1 MSASA
6 VRGKRGVLT
15 MKTNTV
21 KETVFESVIRNY
33 VRFGGVR

>member
-1 MSASA
+1 MSVSA
-6 VRGKRGVLT
+6 ACDKKGVLI

-21 KETVFESVIRNY
+21 KETVFASVIRNY